1 MSFRMEILSIST
13 YPPEEAKICWPLT
26 YIRMCVSLCKK
37 RRYDMATNLAINP
50 ELLQKALEVSGL
62 RTKKETVNLALKEL
76 INRHKQLEII
86 DLFGKMDPDPD
97 YDYKK
102 GRTR

>member
-1 MSFRMEILSIST
+1 MS
-13 YPPEEAKICWPLT
+13 
-26 YIRMCVSLCKK
+26 
-37 RRYDMATNLAINP
+37 TNLAINP

-76 INRHKQLEII
+76 INRHSQLEII
-86 DLFGKMDPDPD
+86 ELFGKMDPDTD

-102 GRTR
+102 WRSR

>member
-1 MSFRMEILSIST
+1 MS
-13 YPPEEAKICWPLT
+13 
-26 YIRMCVSLCKK
+26 
-37 RRYDMATNLAINP
+37 TNLAIDP

-62 RTKKETVNLALKEL
+62 RTKKDTVNLALKEL

-102 GRTR
+102 GRSR

>member
-1 MSFRMEILSIST
+1 M
-13 YPPEEAKICWPLT
+13 P
-26 YIRMCVSLCKK
+26 
-37 RRYDMATNLAINP
+37 TNLAIDP

-62 RTKKETVNLALKEL
+62 RTKKDTVNLALKEL

-102 GRTR
+102 GRSR

>member
-1 MSFRMEILSIST
+1 M
-13 YPPEEAKICWPLT
+13 P
-26 YIRMCVSLCKK
+26 
-37 RRYDMATNLAINP
+37 TNLAINP

-62 RTKKETVNLALKEL
+62 KTKKDTVNLALKEL

-102 GRTR
+102 GRRR